1 MIFPP
6 MGDEFYTQHPQE
18 VYQGEWTNMKAKLG
32 KQTGIAL
39 ALLATLLATFL
50 TMGVFSVAE
59 AQASHSASRVFS
71 DTTVTPD
78 GEVMVAVTINLSG
91 YVGNGLV
98 VETLA
103 AGFSLGNSTPPPFS
117 TQGVVSVWAFQ
128 EGVEKIEYTATAPS
142 QSEPYEEFEG
152 TFTAGTPGVSVDITG
167 DSTVTVPAATSG
179 GNGDGTDATDGNGGG
194 TDEVNEA
201 TDSTTPGSNQS
212 LVLKS
217 TIEHDNTEDIIVKLG
232 KFGVPSSIDTRD
244 VRISLTGGAAD
255 SGFPSDVEVD
265 GTTVT
270 LVGPVVDGDGENVG
284 SDDHTGATISFRR
297 GAGITL
303 PIRHGDYDVEV
314 ENADGD
320 DDGVENQVNVRREV
334 KVKPASGKR
343 GTEIT
348 ITAKGY
354 SDNTHD
360 IMIGSGDN
368 SLTRTA
374 DAEDGVFTLTLD
386 TAIKNNDGNSV
397 FQGPHDEETTIEV
410 GDASATFTVKA
421 SFSWSPESPTPG
433 QDITVTLADIEPDT
447 GEAVE
452 ITIGG
457 EDVLEVGDAGDDK
470 DTTWKG
476 QVNGETRLGNRK
488 IAVSVGDTELPS
500 QNITVGT
507 NDLTVSPTTVVPRQT
522 ISIDGDGF
530 TARGSVDL
538 SEVTVDGEQVK
549 TDSGETEAINNNGN
563 VSFDI
568 VVPETV
574 SSGPATVKVVGS
586 GDRIG
591 TASITVATAEITVSP
606 AESLRGSTITVSG
619 TGFPAND
626 LVLIKYNTA
635 TVDTSSTSPTGT
647 FEQDITIPATE
658 NINPGGKYTVEAISQ
673 VNADPV
679 SDTEQHKVS
688 DPTIV
693 ISPDTAAPGS
703 NITIT
708 GSNFKGFLRV
718 ASIEI
723 GGQDVTPVPA
733 PSTDRWGAFTAA
745 DIQVPQLNQTRH
757 AVKVVVGRADGS
769 DGDATEFLTVS
780 AAVVEVATDPAD
792 VFASLDDRLT
802 RVWQFD
808 NATQSWSF
816 YDPRPEFADFNTLTE
831 VSSGQIVTA
840 ILSEGGAITFAST
853 PGTLYAGTNQV
864 VLD

>member
-1 MIFPP
+1 MK
-6 MGDEFYTQHPQE
+6 TQ
-18 VYQGEWTNMKAKLG
+18 LG
-32 KQTGIAL
+32 KPTGLAL
-39 ALLATLLATFL
+39 ALLSALLATFL
-50 TMGVFSVAE
+50 AMGVFSVAQ
-59 AQASHSASRVFS
+59 AQAAPTRSISP
-71 DTTVTPD
+71 DTVEAGGTL
-78 GEVMVAVTINLSG
+78 EVTITLG
-91 YVGNGLV
+91 GFNGQV
-98 VETLA
+98 AETLPG
-103 AGFSLGNSTPPPFS
+103 GFTYVSSTFDPADS
-117 TQGVVSVWAFQ
+117 GRVADDM
-128 EGVEKIEYTATAPS
+128 
-142 QSEPYEEFEG
+142 EPEIV
-152 TFTAGTPGVSVDITG
+152 FTAFGLNSVTYMVMAPDPLPAGAQTFAGVARPISGAAAIIGGETSVN
-167 DSTVTVPAATSG
+167 VPAATTG
-179 GNGDGTDATDGNGGG
+179 ENGGG
-194 TDEVNEA
+194 TDEVNLA

-217 TIEHDNTEDIIVKLG
+217 TIEHVNTDNIIVKLD
-232 KFGVPSSIDTRD
+232 KFGVPGSIDTRD
-244 VRISLTGGAAD
+244 VRISLTGGAAG
-255 SGFPSDVEVD
+255 SGFPSDIEVD

-270 LVGPVVDGDGENVG
+270 LVGPVVDGNGENVG
-284 SDDHTGATISFRR
+284 SHDHTGATITFRR

-303 PIRHGDYDVEV
+303 PIRHGDYDVKV
-314 ENADGD
+314 ENEDGE
-320 DDGVENQVNVRREV
+320 DDGVANTVNVSRQV
-334 KVKPASGKR
+334 TVKPKSGKR

-368 SLTRTA
+368 SLTKTA
-374 DAEDGVFTLTLD
+374 DATDGVFTLTVD
-386 TAIKNNDGNSV
+386 TSVKNNDGNSV
-397 FQGPHDEETTIEV
+397 FQGPHDTATTITVLDDDPMED
-410 GDASATFTVKA
+410 DATATFTIKA

-433 QDITVTLADIEPDT
+433 QDITVTLSDINPTTDEDDADVPP
-447 GEAVE
+447 V

-457 EDVLEVGDAGDDK
+457 KAVPVVGDAGDDK
-470 DTTWKG
+470 SSTWKG
-476 QVNGETRLGNRK
+476 QVAGDTPLGNRS
-488 IAVSVGDTELPS
+488 IAVSVGDTDLPS

-507 NDLTVSPTTVVPRQT
+507 NDLTVNPTTVVPRQT

-530 TARGSVDL
+530 TARGTVDL
-538 SEVTVDGEQVK
+538 SEVTVDGEYVR
-549 TDSGETEAINNNGN
+549 TESGETEAINNNGN
-563 VSFDI
+563 ISFDI

-591 TASITVATAEITVSP
+591 TASITIATAEITVSP

-658 NINPGGKYTVEAISQ
+658 NINPGGKYTVEAVSQ

-693 ISPDTAAPGS
+693 ISPDTAAAGS

-792 VFASLDDRLT
+792 VFSSLGERLT

-808 NATQSWSF
+808 NATQAWSF
-816 YDPRPEFADFNTLTE
+816 YDPRPEFADFNSLTE
-831 VSSGQIVTA
+831 VSSGQIVTV
-840 ILSEGGAITFAST
+840 ILSEGDSVDFAST

>member
-1 MIFPP
+1 MAHSFQ
-6 MGDEFYTQHPQE
+6 EFEPVLSQVGTLL
-18 VYQGEWTNMKAKLG
+18 VF
-32 KQTGIAL
+32 TG
-39 ALLATLLATFL
+39 TLLAT
-50 TMGVFSVAE
+50 
-59 AQASHSASRVFS
+59 SRS
-71 DTTVTPD
+71 P
-78 GEVMVAVTINLSG
+78 
-91 YVGNGLV
+91 
-98 VETLA
+98 
-103 AGFSLGNSTPPPFS
+103 
-117 TQGVVSVWAFQ
+117 W
-128 EGVEKIEYTATAPS
+128 
-142 QSEPYEEFEG
+142 
-152 TFTAGTPGVSVDITG
+152 
-167 DSTVTVPAATSG
+167 PAATTNG
-179 GNGDGTDATDGNGGG
+179 GNGDGTDANGDGDGNGGG

-397 FQGPHDEETTIEV
+397 FQGPHDVETTIEV

-447 GEAVE
+447 GESVE

-476 QVNGETRLGNRK
+476 QVNGDTRLGNRK

-538 SEVTVDGEQVK
+538 SEVTVDGEQVR

-635 TVDTSSTSPTGT
+635 TVDTASTSPTGT

-693 ISPDTAAPGS
+693 ISPDTAAAGS

-780 AAVVEVATDPAD
+780 AAVVEVVTDP
-792 VFASLDDRLT
+792 
-802 RVWQFD
+802 
-808 NATQSWSF
+808 N
-816 YDPRPEFADFNTLTE
+816 
-831 VSSGQIVTA
+831 
-840 ILSEGGAITFAST
+840 
-853 PGTLYAGTNQV
+853 
-864 VLD
+864 

>member
-1 MIFPP
+1 M
-6 MGDEFYTQHPQE
+6 
-18 VYQGEWTNMKAKLG
+18 
-32 KQTGIAL
+32 
-39 ALLATLLATFL
+39 
-50 TMGVFSVAE
+50 
-59 AQASHSASRVFS
+59 
-71 DTTVTPD
+71 
-78 GEVMVAVTINLSG
+78 
-91 YVGNGLV
+91 
-98 VETLA
+98 
-103 AGFSLGNSTPPPFS
+103 
-117 TQGVVSVWAFQ
+117 
-128 EGVEKIEYTATAPS
+128 
-142 QSEPYEEFEG
+142 
-152 TFTAGTPGVSVDITG
+152 
-167 DSTVTVPAATSG
+167 
-179 GNGDGTDATDGNGGG
+179 
-194 TDEVNEA
+194 
-201 TDSTTPGSNQS
+201 
-212 LVLKS
+212 KS
-217 TIEHDNTEDIIVKLG
+217 TIEHDNTEDIFVKLD

-244 VRISLTGGAAD
+244 VRISLTGGEAG

-284 SDDHTGATISFRR
+284 SDDHTGATITFRR

-303 PIRHGDYDVEV
+303 PIRHGDYDVGV
-314 ENADGD
+314 ESDEEA
-320 DDGVENQVNVRREV
+320 DDGVENQVNVRRQV
-334 KVKPASGKR
+334 TVKPASGKR

-360 IMIGSGDN
+360 IVIGSGDN

-397 FQGPHDEETTIEV
+397 FQGPHDVETTITVPDGDPDVE
-410 GDASATFTVKA
+410 DASATFTVKA

-447 GEAVE
+447 GESVE

-476 QVNGETRLGNRK
+476 QVNGDTRLGNRK
-488 IAVSVGDTELPS
+488 IAVSVGETELPS

-538 SEVTVDGEQVK
+538 SEVTVDGEQVR

-591 TASITVATAEITVSP
+591 TASITIATAEITVSP
-606 AESLRGSTITVSG
+606 AESLRGSTVTVSG

-635 TVDTSSTSPTGT
+635 TVDTASTSPTGT

-658 NINPGGKYTVEAISQ
+658 NINPGGKYTVEAVSQ
-673 VNADPV
+673 VNEDPV

-693 ISPDTAAPGS
+693 ISPDTAAAGS

-757 AVKVVVGRADGS
+757 AVKVVVGRSDGS

-780 AAVVEVATDPAD
+780 AAVVEVATAPAD
-792 VFASLDDRLT
+792 VFASLGDRLT

-808 NATQSWSF
+808 NESQGWSF
-816 YDPRPEFADFNTLTE
+816 YDPRPEFADFNSLTE
-831 VSSGQIVTA
+831 VSSGQIVTV
-840 ILSEGGAITFAST
+840 ILSEGDSVDFAST

>member
-1 MIFPP
+1 
-6 MGDEFYTQHPQE
+6 
-18 VYQGEWTNMKAKLG
+18 MKAQLG
-32 KQTGIAL
+32 RPTGLAL

-50 TMGVFSVAE
+50 AMGVFSVAQAQESPTRSFSSATVE
-59 AQASHSASRVFS
+59 AGGTL
-71 DTTVTPD
+71 DVTIAITGFNGQVEETLPD
-78 GEVMVAVTINLSG
+78 GFT
-91 YVGNGLV
+91 
-98 VETLA
+98 
-103 AGFSLGNSTPPPFS
+103 F
-117 TQGVVSVWAFQ
+117 VSSSF
-128 EGVEKIEYTATAPS
+128 
-142 QSEPYEEFEG
+142 
-152 TFTAGTPGVSVDITG
+152 
-167 DSTVTVPAATSG
+167 VPAANGRVSDAIEPEIIFTVFGASSLTYSVMAPDPLPAGAQTFSGVVKPIGASEVSIGGATSV
-179 GNGDGTDATDGNGGG
+179 NDPATTNGNGGG

-217 TIEHDNTEDIIVKLG
+217 TIEHDNTEDIIVKLA

-255 SGFPSDVEVD
+255 SGFPSDIEVD

-284 SDDHTGATISFRR
+284 SDDHTGATITFRR

-303 PIRHGDYDVEV
+303 PIRHGDYDVGV
-314 ENADGD
+314 ESDDVD
-320 DDGVENQVNVRREV
+320 DDGVENQVNVRRQV
-334 KVKPASGKR
+334 TVKPASGKR

-360 IMIGSGDN
+360 IVIGSGDN

-397 FQGPHDEETTIEV
+397 FQGPHDVETTIEV
-410 GDASATFTVKA
+410 GDASATFTIKA

-447 GEAVE
+447 AESVE

-476 QVNGETRLGNRK
+476 QVNGDTRLGNRK
-488 IAVSVGDTELPS
+488 IAVSVGDTDLPS

-530 TARGSVDL
+530 TARGTVDL
-538 SEVTVDGEQVK
+538 SEVSVDGEVIN
-549 TDSGETEAINNNGN
+549 DEAGETEAVNNNGN
-563 VSFDI
+563 ISFD
-568 VVPETV
+568 VRVPETV
-574 SSGPATVKVVGS
+574 SSGPATVKVVDS

-591 TASITVATAEITVSP
+591 TVQITIAKAEISVSP
-606 AESLRGSTITVSG
+606 AESLRGETITVSG

-626 LVLIKYNTA
+626 LVLIKYNKA
-635 TVDTSSTSPTGT
+635 TIDTSNTSPTGT
-647 FEQDITIPATE
+647 FSQDITVPASE
-658 NINPGGKYTVEAISQ
+658 DISPGSKYKVEAVSQ
-673 VNADPV
+673 VNTDDV
-679 SDTEQHKVS
+679 SDDEDHKIS
-688 DPTIV
+688 DPGIT
-693 ISPDTAAPGS
+693 ISPDTAAAGS
-703 NITIT
+703 PITIT

-718 ASIEI
+718 HSIEI

-733 PSTDRWGAFTAA
+733 PSTDKWGAFTA
-745 DIQVPQLNQTRH
+745 DNIQVPQLNATRH

-769 DGDATEFLTVS
+769 DGDATEFLTVGV
-780 AAVVEVATDPAD
+780 AVEEVVTATDE
-792 VFASLDDRLT
+792 VFADLLESGRLS
-802 RVWQFD
+802 RVWYLDRAEQE
-808 NATQSWSF
+808 WIF
-816 YDPRPEFADFNTLTE
+816 YDPRPQFVERGLNELTE
-831 VSSGQIVTA
+831 LPARPTVVTL
-840 ILSEGGAITFAST
+840 IIT
-853 PGTLYAGTNQV
+853 PGENLEFEGEVLYPGTNPIP
-864 VLD
+864 LN